1 MIDVFYSGE
10 CDSSQH
16 GEGRHAL
23 LTVNV
28 TVPAPVGGGD
38 MGVGGFGPTF
48 TLHPPRSLATGDWI
62 TATATDF
69 RNAWRI
75 TTKRSSPTD
84 SNSVANHGT
93 FVSNARQRTRRNQS
107 LCCAAGPDFAPSLGL
122 PDFVSL
128 ETWVIVGFS
137 QLPVTL

>member
-62 TATATDF
+62 TG
-69 RNAWRI
+69 
-75 TTKRSSPTD
+75 D
-84 SNSVANHGT
+84 SHGANGNT
-93 FVSNARQRTRRNQS
+93 SEFSKCLAYY
-107 LCCAAGPDFAPSLGL
+107 DEEIFA
-122 PDFVSL
+122 D
-128 ETWVIVGFS
+128 GFK
-137 QLPVTL
+137 